1 MQKTK
6 EFSVLSFNLL
16 KKILANKASAFF
28 FKFLMA
34 SIGED
39 LLRCFKSKTYA
50 LKLFHLSVS
59 FPLTNAD
66 IMNLTFDL
74 IL

>member
-28 FKFLMA
+28 LNFLWLVL
-34 SIGED
+34 E
-39 LLRCFKSKTYA
+39 RTC
-50 LKLFHLSVS
+50 
-59 FPLTNAD
+59 
-66 IMNLTFDL
+66 
-74 IL
+74 